1 MRRLSLLFFLLLCS
15 ACASGGFAS
24 APIAESQALGLEHTP
39 IDELTQRAEAGQE
52 LAILELARRYTSG
65 QETQQDALIALD
77 LYRII
82 AESNSD
88 LAAVAQTRIGKL
100 YMEGVPPL
108 KQDFV
113 EAYMWFDQVISENG
127 KDAVVDKERVLRL
140 HNFTRINMS
149 DAERVKL
156 AKRLENKTY

>member
-1 MRRLSLLFFLLLCS
+1 
-15 ACASGGFAS
+15 
-24 APIAESQALGLEHTP
+24 
-39 IDELTQRAEAGQE
+39 
-52 LAILELARRYTSG
+52 
-65 QETQQDALIALD
+65 
-77 LYRII
+77 
-82 AESNSD
+82 
-88 LAAVAQTRIGKL
+88 
-100 YMEGVPPL
+100 MEGVPPL